1 MKKLAIALAGGMAM
15 AALALV
21 ASRAS
26 GQNSP
31 IGLMQRFVD
40 GLREDVEAALAD
52 ARASAATRR
61 ADIERDLEHALDPQ
75 PK

>member
-1 MKKLAIALAGGMAM
+1 MKKVAIVLVSGFALA
-15 AALALV
+15 ALGLV

-31 IGLMQRFVD
+31 IGLLQRFVD

-52 ARASAATRR
+52 ARASASARR
-61 ADIERDLEHALDPQ
+61 DDIERDLAHALDPQ
-75 PK
+75 PE